1 MTSRSTTKLTVDHE
15 LASLAS
21 LLNMAATLKK
31 WTLQDA
37 KNQLSALVR
46 QARVEGPQRITVHGR
61 EAVVVVAVEEYER
74 LSGGGDMNLVQMLK
88 SSPLAEALASGD
100 LKIERSGDLGRM
112 IEL

>member
-1 MTSRSTTKLTVDHE
+1 ME
-15 LASLAS
+15 
-21 LLNMAATLKK
+21 
-31 WTLQDA
+31 
-37 KNQLSALVR
+37 
-46 QARVEGPQRITVHGR
+46 R
-61 EAVVVVAVEEYER
+61 EAVVVVAGEEYER